1 MKLLIPGPVTTDPAV
16 RQALAQ
22 DWAPWDDEFRE
33 LVARLKQRV
42 LALAGGIPG
51 QHAALPLQGCGH
63 FAMEAA
69 LRSFLPPGGRILVPM
84 SGTYAERLER
94 LAREAGRVPV
104 RLPVAEGE
112 RIDAPAL
119 LAALDADPSIT
130 HAALV
135 YSETGSGVCQ
145 DIPALARA
153 IGGIGR
159 RVIVDAVSAFGAL
172 PFDIAGLPA
181 VDSVSFTTNKC
192 LEGVAGLSFTVASV
206 ERLRACAGHA
216 GSWSFDLADIH
227 ATAERAGAGSFRF
240 TPAAQ
245 VLAAFDVALDLHAAE
260 GQPARLARYTENART
275 VHEGVAA
282 FGLRP
287 FLAAARQGP
296 IVVNVRAP
304 AHPGWALQ
312 PFVNALKRR
321 GFLISNF
328 INTREPGF
336 RVGCIGAITPTDM
349 RAAVGAM
356 GEALGELGWAA

>member
-1 MKLLIPGPVTTDPAV
+1 MKLLIPGPVTTDAAV
-16 RQALAQ
+16 RQALTQ
-22 DWAPWDDEFRE
+22 DWAPWDDSFRE

-69 LRSFLPPGGRILVPM
+69 IRSFVPPGGRILVPM
-84 SGTYAERLER
+84 TGAYAERLVR

-104 RLPVAEGE
+104 PLPVPDGE
-112 RIDAPAL
+112 RTDAPAL
-119 LAALDADPSIT
+119 LAALDADPTLT

-135 YSETGSGVCQ
+135 YSETGTGVCH
-145 DIPALARA
+145 DVPALARA
-153 IGGIGR
+153 VGEAGR

-172 PFDIAGLPA
+172 PFDIAALPA

-192 LEGVAGLSFTVASV
+192 LEGVAGLSFTVASI

-216 GSWSFDLADIH
+216 GSWSLDLADIH

-260 GQPARLARYTENART
+260 GQPARLARYTENAR
-275 VHEGVAA
+275 VMHEGTQVL
-282 FGLRP
+282 GLRP
-287 FLAAARQGP
+287 FLAPDRQGP

-304 AHPGWALQ
+304 AHSGWALQ
-312 PFVNALKRR
+312 PFVDALKRR

-328 INTREPGF
+328 VNTRDPGF
-336 RVGCIGAITPTDM
+336 RVGCIGAITPADM
-349 RAAVGAM
+349 REAVGAM
-356 GEALGELGWAA
+356 GEALGELEWAA